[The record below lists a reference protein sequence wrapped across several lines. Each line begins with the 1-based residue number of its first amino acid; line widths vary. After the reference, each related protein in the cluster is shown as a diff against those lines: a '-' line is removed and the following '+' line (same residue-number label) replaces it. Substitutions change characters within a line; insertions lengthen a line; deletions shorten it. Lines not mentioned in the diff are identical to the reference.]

1 MTEKEVLIT
10 LINRLDVEK
19 ISALKKVVE
28 AMVYPLYPEEELTP
42 QEEKELSLSIKEIEN
57 GAFVQGKDLDEL
69 FE

>member
-1 MTEKEVLIT
+1 MTEKEVLIS

-42 QEEKELSLSIKEIEN
+42 QEEKELNLAIKEIEN
-57 GAFVQGKDLDEL
+57 GQFVHGDNLDEL
-69 FE
+69 FK